1 MKHTLPFLL
10 LVIIALGCNKFGA
23 NTTST
28 SNTNSASNTNAAPAK
43 IAKVVDLPA
52 TIGKSKAG
60 MIPIAVAATKMVN
73 GTPTHEDPWLEYTL
87 DLAQLTFM
95 FGKTTKATNA
105 TLKFK
110 SISFGD
116 ASISGTQTAEQLATM
131 AGIDL
136 KGKAPKST
144 SSLADTYEIEIGGK
158 KAEAVIY
165 HSNGKF
171 DSVMIHADSIQK

>member
-1 MKHTLPFLL
+1 M
-10 LVIIALGCNKFGA
+10 IALGCNKFGP

-52 TIGKSKAG
+52 TIGKSKDD
-60 MIPIAVAATKMVN
+60 IKKMVN